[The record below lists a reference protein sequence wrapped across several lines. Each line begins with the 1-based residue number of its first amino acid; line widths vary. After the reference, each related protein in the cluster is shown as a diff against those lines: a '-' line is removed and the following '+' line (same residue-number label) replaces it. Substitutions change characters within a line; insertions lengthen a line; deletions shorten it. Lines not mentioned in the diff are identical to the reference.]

1 MIRILK
7 IWVVFRWMRV
17 ECSPPFF
24 PRSCPESEV
33 KMKKT
38 PKKLWRWSRPHSWAV
53 THDRRNLIIAHFFFF
68 FKRAKTQRW
77 TRCSGWHYGTEGVDR
92 QIFWII
98 KEEIIC
104 VILVLVRMSVWAH
117 PSGCVQTI
125 NICHAD
131 LRRAAV
137 VTSTMAP
144 PCFFLRIP
152 DFHMQSKIPMCQDP
166 LPLTFSQKRDKTQN
180 VYLVA
185 SSTIWRSGALF
196 GSSWSCLHSRGVSH
210 RPVASPGPVFATDG
224 RLRRQPCGRCL

>member
-1 MIRILK
+1 
-7 IWVVFRWMRV
+7 
-17 ECSPPFF
+17 
-24 PRSCPESEV
+24 
-33 KMKKT
+33 MKKT

-68 FKRAKTQRW
+68 QTCKNTALNQMFRLALWNRRCGQTDILDYKRRNYLCFS
-77 TRCSGWHYGTEGVDR
+77 CSGADVSLGTSLRIV
-92 QIFWII
+92 
-98 KEEIIC
+98 
-104 VILVLVRMSVWAH
+104 S
-117 PSGCVQTI
+117 VQTI

-152 DFHMQSKIPMCQDP
+152 DFHMQSKIPMCQHP

-224 RLRRQPCGRCL
+224 RFRRQPCGRCL